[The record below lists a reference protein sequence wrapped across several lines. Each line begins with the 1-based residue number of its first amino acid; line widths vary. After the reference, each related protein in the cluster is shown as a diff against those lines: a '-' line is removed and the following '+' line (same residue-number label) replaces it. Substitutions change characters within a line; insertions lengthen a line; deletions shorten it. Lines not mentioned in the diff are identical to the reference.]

1 MTSRECIQ
9 NIPFTIANFLTA
21 NGQAIIKSLS
31 LSLSL
36 SLGGGGGK
44 GRSNSRLKSRKA

>member
-9 NIPFTIANFLTA
+9 NIPFIIANFLTA
-21 NGQAIIKSLS
+21 NGQAIIKS